1 MLLPVVPLN
10 LMDEEKLDAGAV
22 GLLPALTFQSFV
34 LLLRVALVL
43 LAVVLFFWVLYWWNK
58 VWGDMLNDAGPKKM
72 WTKLQTT
79 WCHHCKY
86 FQVEKT
92 KATTCKVWGRE
103 WGRSAA
109 IAYQVLAQLATELPE
124 QPPFPDVFPL
134 FVCCID
140 SWWCLHRERRRMRR
154 YRCRCFGYKWVMTGW
169 WVAIISC
176 ANSHAVCTANAVQVT
191 AAISEPL
198 KNLVA

>member
-1 MLLPVVPLN
+1 MPVRLACCPLLHSNPLHYCWGW
-10 LMDEEKLDAGAV
+10 LW
-22 GLLPALTFQSFV
+22 FC
-34 LLLRVALVL
+34 LLLCYFSECCIDEITFGVICS
-43 LAVVLFFWVLYWWNK
+43 
-58 VWGDMLNDAGPKKM
+58 
-72 WTKLQTT
+72 TT
-79 WCHHCKY
+79 LDLRKCEQNYKQHNATTVQSCKY